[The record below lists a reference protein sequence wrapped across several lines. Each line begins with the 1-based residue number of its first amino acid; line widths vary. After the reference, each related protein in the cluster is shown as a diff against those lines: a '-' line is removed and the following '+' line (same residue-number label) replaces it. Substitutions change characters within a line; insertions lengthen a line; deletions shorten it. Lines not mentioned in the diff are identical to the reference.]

1 MNAYLYQYIIAT
13 PIMIL
18 HAVLALIIILMIVK
32 KDSDIK
38 KHFQK
43 HGMVYGLVIGIAA
56 MIGSLGFS
64 EGYAYAPCKLC
75 WIQRIFHYPQVFLFA
90 IALYYKDTRIWTY
103 SIWLSVIGFIVAGY
117 QVLIQFNPVLAQ
129 SSVCSI
135 VPAAESCSDILIQAY
150 GYISIPVMS
159 LTLFT
164 CLIVLYIFQQ
174 KKQS

>member
-13 PIMIL
+13 PIL
-18 HAVLALIIILMIVK
+18 VLQIALGILIILIISK
-32 KDSDIK
+32 QGKGIQ
-38 KHFQK
+38 KHFK
-43 HGMVYGLVIGIAA
+43 KYGMVYGLIAAITA

-64 EGYAYAPCKLC
+64 EGFGYPPCKLC

-90 IALYYKDTRIWTY
+90 IALYYKDTRVWMY
-103 SIWLSVIGFIVAGY
+103 SIWLSVIGFIIAGY
-117 QVLIQFNPVLAQ
+117 QVLIQFNPTLAE
-129 SSVCSI
+129 SSFCSI

-164 CLIVLYIFQQ
+164 ALIILFILQ
-174 KKQS
+174 KQKA